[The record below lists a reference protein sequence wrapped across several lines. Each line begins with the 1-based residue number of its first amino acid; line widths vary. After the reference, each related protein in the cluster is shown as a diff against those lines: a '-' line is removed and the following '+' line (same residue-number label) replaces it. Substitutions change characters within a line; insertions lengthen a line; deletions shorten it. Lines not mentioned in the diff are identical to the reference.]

1 MLTLS
6 GCARYASAPT
16 RSTTP
21 SIAPFAL
28 PDLPARDA
36 QRCYD
41 PGVKAGEQA
50 LAELAKT
57 RMALADCR
65 AKHARLIAYY
75 IALQKGLTS
84 NVGDKNE

>member
-6 GCARYASAPT
+6 GCARYAS
-16 RSTTP
+16 TP
-21 SIAPFAL
+21 RAASLGIAPFAL

-36 QRCYD
+36 QHCYD
-41 PGVKAGEQA
+41 PSVKAGEQA

-57 RMALADCR
+57 RVALADCR